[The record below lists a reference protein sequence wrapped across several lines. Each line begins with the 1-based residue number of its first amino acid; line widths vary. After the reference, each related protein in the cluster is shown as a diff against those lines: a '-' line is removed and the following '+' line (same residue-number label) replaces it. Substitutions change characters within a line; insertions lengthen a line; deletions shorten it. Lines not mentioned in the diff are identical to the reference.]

1 MNNLT
6 YNQETKLN
14 NQIEI
19 LSFKRKS
26 DNKIFSI
33 GDKFKWFVKGT
44 INEDSDCGSQDQTF
58 TGVIKEFKI
67 LGGECN
73 IMHLHKFSNKVGS
86 KVIKGSNRV
95 NLHID
100 YLI

>member
-44 INEDSDCGSQDQTF
+44 INEDPDCGSQDLIF
-58 TGVIKEFKI
+58 TGIIKEFKI
-67 LGGECN
+67 ICGECN

-95 NLHID
+95 NLHIN

>member
-33 GDKFKWFVKGT
+33 GDKFKWFMKGT
-44 INEDSDCGSQDQTF
+44 IDEDPDCGSQDLTF
-58 TGVIKEFKI
+58 TGIIKEFEI
-67 LGGECN
+67 ICGQCN
-73 IMHLHKFSNKVGS
+73 IMHLHKFSNKFNS
-86 KVIKGSNRV
+86 KIIKGNNRV

>member
-1 MNNLT
+1 MNNILI
-6 YNQETKLN
+6 NKETELN

-33 GDKFKWFVKGT
+33 GDKFKWFMKGT
-44 INEDSDCGSQDQTF
+44 IDEDPDCGSQDLTF
-58 TGVIKEFKI
+58 TGIIKEFKI
-67 LGGECN
+67 ICGQCN
-73 IMHLHKFSNKVGS
+73 IMHLHKFSNKFGS
-86 KVIKGSNRV
+86 KIIKGSNRV
-95 NLHID
+95 NLNIN

>member
-1 MNNLT
+1 MNDLR
-6 YNQETKLN
+6 LN

-26 DNKIFSI
+26 DGKIFSI

-44 INEDSDCGSQDQTF
+44 INEDPDCGSQDQTF
-58 TGVIKEFKI
+58 TGTIKEFKI
-67 LGGECN
+67 ICGECN
-73 IMHLHKFSNKVGS
+73 IIHLHKFSNKFGS
-86 KVIKGSNRV
+86 KIIKGSNIV
-95 NLHID
+95 NLHIN